1 MDLNEQLKG
10 WLMQQVQPGSFID
23 KAGLGLAQAGQ
34 TIGQD
39 AAAGAAIMNDPR
51 NSWIGMNPV
60 GKAVGGGLG
69 LVGMLA
75 GPLSKTANLAAL
87 KEAQSLLG
95 NGERMGDIWKKTGWF
110 QGPEGGWRYEI
121 PDKAASLI
129 ENIPKSSYDAN
140 RLSFPMMEGLYKQ
153 PGIPNRT
160 LGLTLDHPELYKAY
174 PELQSIPV
182 QGTGLN
188 VGLLGSYD
196 EEAKKM
202 FLAGGF
208 PENVRSTALHE
219 AQHAIQGIENT
230 PRGGNT
236 NMFLPSEL
244 LKSRDEISQTFY
256 ALKDVIQKDIPSFNY
271 FTVYG
276 ALNKQARGKDLYEYE
291 KHALDLVNNHPKSAE
306 FYELLNKKMQLDN
319 LEKEAGEQYRALAGE
334 VEARLV
340 QKRAN
345 YSEEMRGMALPS
357 SQYDVPPAQQIIRIP
372 KKGTTP

>member
-10 WLMQQVQPGSFID
+10 WLQQQAQPGSFPD

-39 AAAGAAIMNDPR
+39 AAAVAAIMNDPR

-129 ENIPKSSYDAN
+129 DNIPKSSYDAN

-160 LGLTLDHPELYKAY
+160 LGLTLDHPEL
-174 PELQSIPV
+174 
-182 QGTGLN
+182 
-188 VGLLGSYD
+188 
-196 EEAKKM
+196 
-202 FLAGGF
+202 
-208 PENVRSTALHE
+208 
-219 AQHAIQGIENT
+219 
-230 PRGGNT
+230 
-236 NMFLPSEL
+236 
-244 LKSRDEISQTFY
+244 
-256 ALKDVIQKDIPSFNY
+256 
-271 FTVYG
+271 
-276 ALNKQARGKDLYEYE
+276 
-291 KHALDLVNNHPKSAE
+291 
-306 FYELLNKKMQLDN
+306 
-319 LEKEAGEQYRALAGE
+319 
-334 VEARLV
+334 
-340 QKRAN
+340 
-345 YSEEMRGMALPS
+345 
-357 SQYDVPPAQQIIRIP
+357 
-372 KKGTTP
+372 